1 MSTVTAMP
9 TSAEDAAP
17 AEKPKGGKKK
27 LLVVLVALLLVAGA
41 AWFFLLRGGDGP
53 TEPKPGEMLPLESTQ
68 INLAGGHYLKLGIAL
83 QLTETAH
90 EVDGSKAL
98 DAAIELFSGREVDD
112 LARTETRKALKKKL
126 TSELDHRYH
135 GDVMEVYFTEFVTQ

>member
-1 MSTVTAMP
+1 MTVTEMP
-9 TSAEDAAP
+9 KTAEEIAGS
-17 AEKPKGGKKK
+17 EQPKSRGRKA
-27 LLVVLVALLLVAGA
+27 LVLVLAVALVAGA

-53 TEPKPGEMLPLESTQ
+53 VEPKPGEMLPLESTQ

-83 QLTETAH
+83 QLTEGAH

-98 DAAIELFSGREVDD
+98 DAAIELFSGRDVDD
-112 LARTETRKALKKKL
+112 LAKAGTRQTLKKKL